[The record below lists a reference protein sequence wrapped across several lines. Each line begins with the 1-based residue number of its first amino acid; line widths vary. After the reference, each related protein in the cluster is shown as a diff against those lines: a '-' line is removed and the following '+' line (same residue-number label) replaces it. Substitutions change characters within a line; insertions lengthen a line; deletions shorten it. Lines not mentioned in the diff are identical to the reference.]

1 MDNSGAKKLK
11 VIKILKNHGKTFGY
25 IGHDARVTVEK
36 INKRYKRSIE
46 IRKQIKKGQ
55 KIFHGFLTAT
65 TFPIIRKDGTQVKF
79 DKNLSLLFRGNIYK
93 KKELLQ
99 SAGNKTVFG
108 PVANELLQRN
118 FRRKYFK
125 FISIYIKKFI

>member
-1 MDNSGAKKLK
+1 MKKP
-11 VIKILKNHGKTFGY
+11 LKNGNSFCSGLWF
-25 IGHDARVTVEK
+25 V
-36 INKRYKRSIE
+36 
-46 IRKQIKKGQ
+46 Q
-55 KIFHGFLTAT
+55 
-65 TFPIIRKDGTQVKF
+65 
-79 DKNLSLLFRGNIYK
+79 NIYK